1 MTFGLRTGEGSRN
14 RTDLSRRW
22 REIEEAV
29 TGERCTHMSPRGQKA
44 RTQPSN
50 VMHWNFI
57 PVLCDAEVSAPRF
70 RAGMS
75 RHSSAAAEVDNV
87 CLS

>member
-50 VMHWNFI
+50 VI
-57 PVLCDAEVSAPRF
+57 L
-70 RAGMS
+70 
-75 RHSSAAAEVDNV
+75 
-87 CLS
+87 